1 MNRRSYATARRLRDI
16 LVAPCIREKHRDD
29 AGVYLMSE
37 NRQRIVLYEDSNRH
51 CLFCRPS
58 RKRAGA
64 KRIGALAKSRRASAS
79 RSRDTCAPRAA
90 GRRRIRLSIDPVRPE
105 PMSGTLRRARATRA
119 TRVTRAAVAVGASR
133 VATALPPSGRSTIPS
148 PLADTLDKPS
158 AAMNH

>member
-1 MNRRSYATARRLRDI
+1 MSPVTQTSRREADRR
-16 LVAPCIREKHRDD
+16 
-29 AGVYLMSE
+29 
-37 NRQRIVLYEDSNRH
+37 
-51 CLFCRPS
+51 
-58 RKRAGA
+58 
-64 KRIGALAKSRRASAS
+64 ALAKSRRASAS